1 MHWVRH
7 FAALLPGP
15 VPVGQPPPQDIRR
28 QSSHQDTSVN
38 KTETVAMAM
47 TVEANDCQLECHLE
61 QQQPLSP
68 AVCHLLVASVV
79 ASMQSEWHSDRR
91 MLRHSVR
98 MGDVCLSVPGCAGQR
113 GQEQQGTDL
122 SSVLP
127 SSFHHVWGRM
137 VAMGTCFVE
146 VLTKYPGGI
155 DDNIRGC
162 PPAPLAVE
170 CSVNCGIVEWSHGT
184 AEFLSAVVSHLK
196 GHYGVIAPQ
205 KGGRSSG
212 WSLPEAAKRGSFQL
226 RVSNLNCIAT
236 EQCGEAHTVLLVHAD
251 VFRAANQPGGGEVGG
266 GMWWECKALHSGQVG
281 VSGLAVCTEA
291 FEGQE
296 KVRAR

>member
-1 MHWVRH
+1 M
-7 FAALLPGP
+7 
-15 VPVGQPPPQDIRR
+15 
-28 QSSHQDTSVN
+28 N
-38 KTETVAMAM
+38 KTGSVAMAI
-47 TVEANDCQLECHLE
+47 TLEANDCQLECHLE
-61 QQQPLSP
+61 QQQPSSP

-79 ASMQSEWHSDRR
+79 GNVQSEWHSNRR

-113 GQEQQGTDL
+113 GQEQQGTHL

-127 SSFHHVWGRM
+127 SSFRHVWGRM

-146 VLTKYPGGI
+146 VITKYPGGT
-155 DDNIRGC
+155 DGDTRGC

-170 CSVNCGIVEWSHGT
+170 CSVDCGIVEWSHDT
-184 AEFLSAVVSHLK
+184 AEFLSAVVSNLR
-196 GHYGVIAPQ
+196 GHYGATASQ

-212 WSLPEAAKRGSFQL
+212 WSLPDAAKRGSFQL

-236 EQCGEAHTVLLVHAD
+236 EQFGEAHTVLLVHAD
-251 VFRAANQPGGGEVGG
+251 VFRAANQPGGREVVG
-266 GMWWECKALHSGQVG
+266 GMWWECEALHSGQVG
-281 VSGLAVCTEA
+281 VSGLAVCAEA
-291 FEGQE
+291 FEGQG